1 MVSGTSLGQVV
12 LDGKRKAAEQSVE
25 DKLISNVLP

>member
-12 LDGKRKAAEQSVE
+12 LDSERMEAERSVE
-25 DKLISNVLP
+25 DKLISKVLP

>member
-1 MVSGTSLGQVV
+1 MVSGTRLGQVV
-12 LDGKRKAAEQSVE
+12 LDGKRKEAEQSVE